1 MTAESVTVKNKNLFV
16 NTDRFACVVT
26 VAKDG
31 KEIRRAD
38 LPTAV
43 EPLSEQT
50 YPLPF
55 AKETKA
61 GEYTV
66 TVSFHLKAD
75 TVWAKAGHEVAFG
88 QYVYPVAGEVE
99 TCTDKIKVI
108 HSTHNI
114 GVEGAHFFRPVFR
127 IKRWAGFLQICG
139 KRDDRGDPE
148 TKLLA
153 GTDGQ

>member
-1 MTAESVTVKNKNLFV
+1 MSPKMQEVKFNYQNITAEVTAESVTVKNKNLFV

-88 QYVYPVAGEVE
+88 QYVYPVAGEAE

-114 GVEGAHFFRPVFR
+114 GVEVR
-127 IKRWAGFLQICG
+127 IFPSCF
-139 KRDDRGDPE
+139 PY
-148 TKLLA
+148 
-153 GTDGQ
+153 